1 MAPIGAAGGV
11 VPVVVDLAL
20 GERPEA
26 LQLAGIPLVIIGAVL
41 VASGQGGT
49 SGLRTLTTVRPVGL
63 WLAAIW
69 ALFYGTGVFS

>member
-1 MAPIGAAGGV
+1 
-11 VPVVVDLAL
+11 
-20 GERPEA
+20 
-26 LQLAGIPLVIIGAVL
+26 VL

-69 ALFYGTGVFS
+69 ALFYGIFLSLFAESSASYQT